1 MNFWKNSLVAI
12 FLACASHSSQGEE
25 LPLSNGQ
32 TLYLPVYSHI
42 WHGDRVVDGRYPLK
56 SQVSALISIRNTS
69 LKTPIRITS
78 ASYYATSGKL
88 LKEYVRKSQ
97 TIAPMGTLELFV
109 EKKDAAGGSG
119 ANFMIQ
125 WQSTTPTNPPLVEAI
140 HADIKG
146 HQTLTF
152 TTRAQPVQPDK

>member
-1 MNFWKNSLVAI
+1 
-12 FLACASHSSQGEE
+12 
-25 LPLSNGQ
+25 
-32 TLYLPVYSHI
+32 VYSHI

-69 LKTPIRITS
+69 LKTPIKIIS
-78 ASYYATSGKL
+78 ANYYATNGKL
-88 LKEYVRKSQ
+88 LKAYVREPRV
-97 TIAPMGTLELFV
+97 IGPMGTLELFV
-109 EKKDAAGGSG
+109 EKKEAAGGSG

-125 WQSTTPTNPPLVEAI
+125 WQSATPTNPPLVEAV

-152 TTRAQPVQPDK
+152 ITTAKPVQPDK

>member
-1 MNFWKNSLVAI
+1 MNNWKTGLLAV
-12 FLACASHSSQGEE
+12 FLASVALTSLAEE
-25 LPLSNGQ
+25 LPLSSGQ

-42 WHGDRVVDGRYPLK
+42 WHGDRVVDARYPLK

-69 LKTPIRITS
+69 LKTPIKVIS
-78 ASYYATSGKL
+78 ANYYATNGKL
-88 LKEYVRKSQ
+88 LKAYVRDPQ
-97 TIAPMGTLELFV
+97 VIGPMGTLELFV
-109 EKKDAAGGSG
+109 EKKEAAGGSG

-125 WQSTTPTNPPLVEAI
+125 WQSSTPTNPPLVEAI

-152 TTRAQPVQPDK
+152 TTKAQPVQPDK